1 MMLLLFLLPTI
12 PIIPPSTTTTTHY
25 NHPSSLHLTPL
36 KQLSHINSASN
47 IKSNNNNNIP
57 SSQYNELLSEI
68 HKLKSTQSELQ
79 HKLQDNE
86 TRLTEMIIAFN
97 NYIQLNEQS
106 TQTIHNIQTKID
118 TFISQQD
125 FLEMKNTLYTI
136 NKTNETTLHDLSLK
150 VSALNIQINDTI
162 QHIHNDA
169 MQSRFAQQNELL
181 KLEENKEM
189 KLLMQ
194 VNQMKNNI
202 NNVERSIREECELR
216 KQITESIRNDV
227 SNAIK
232 QMDEKVKQVQLNIKE
247 IENNVYKGNKEC
259 IGMIN
264 DMVGKNKEYY
274 ECELNSVR
282 SIIESGLSK
291 INFKLENDNQ
301 VYKDNLMK
309 IKHTLYAQ
317 KNKINE
323 IDDCLF
329 L

>member
-12 PIIPPSTTTTTHY
+12 PIIPIIPQPPSTTTTHY
-25 NHPSSLHLTPL
+25 NHPSSFHLTPL

-125 FLEMKNTLYTI
+125 FLELKNTLYTI

-150 VSALNIQINDTI
+150 VSTLNIQINGT
-162 QHIHNDA
+162 DA
-169 MQSRFAQQNELL
+169 MQSRFA
-181 KLEENKEM
+181 
-189 KLLMQ
+189 
-194 VNQMKNNI
+194 
-202 NNVERSIREECELR
+202 
-216 KQITESIRNDV
+216 
-227 SNAIK
+227 
-232 QMDEKVKQVQLNIKE
+232 
-247 IENNVYKGNKEC
+247 
-259 IGMIN
+259 
-264 DMVGKNKEYY
+264 
-274 ECELNSVR
+274 
-282 SIIESGLSK
+282 
-291 INFKLENDNQ
+291 
-301 VYKDNLMK
+301 
-309 IKHTLYAQ
+309 
-317 KNKINE
+317 
-323 IDDCLF
+323 
-329 L
+329 